1 MRLKD
6 PLQGVKMAQGHLC
19 IHLIFYIM
27 AYALPYME
35 TRYNRPI
42 DAKDEI
48 FNTAVVMQEKCV
60 AIMKQG
66 HLASFIVISIS
77 MILKKFERY
86 NLGQL
91 LLVVFLPF
99 TQGYPLTF
107 GMYTYLYYEPEMIA
121 DLANPNV
128 IPSRFTAMLY
138 LEVTYF
144 FMWILAINLAL
155 AFFYFS
161 KF

>member
-1 MRLKD
+1 
-6 PLQGVKMAQGHLC
+6 MAQGHLC
-19 IHLIFYIM
+19 IHLIFYMI

-42 DAKDEI
+42 DQADEK
-48 FNTAVVMQEKCV
+48 FNVAIVMQEKC
-60 AIMKQG
+60 INLMRQG
-66 HLASFIVISIS
+66 HLASFFVISIS
-77 MILKKFERY
+77 MILKKFERF

-107 GMYTYLYYEPEMIA
+107 GLYTFSYYQPEMIA
-121 DLANPNV
+121 DLADPNV
-128 IPSRFTAMLY
+128 VPSRFTAMLY

-144 FMWILAINLAL
+144 FMWLLAISWAL